1 MDRVNRRK
9 IDGIREDERRLTE
22 GPVPAPLKPLFDF
35 YDRVLEALL
44 DAIMT
49 AAALRG
55 MNDGNRFVE
64 IYLTLG
70 TKLFQNAEAV
80 YILVRNGWAAAAFPV
95 YRSILSDGWTLAY
108 LYFCPDLR
116 EQWLKEEEDTFHTSK
131 EFRQAFSEAE
141 MAKTLREHGFV
152 ISDGVWSYFSKA
164 AHGSAFGA
172 RLWRETENF
181 VIAPLPSTVKTTS
194 LLVAASHACLTAVQ
208 TLLRAF
214 SEHGIDTPFGRR
226 LSMQFLTLEQ
236 EFFSLT
242 DRLKDEDT

>member
-1 MDRVNRRK
+1 MDRVRK
-9 IDGIREDERRLTE
+9 IDGIREDERCLAE
-22 GPVPAPLKPLFDF
+22 GPVPAPLRPLFDF

-44 DAIMT
+44 DAIVT
-49 AAALRG
+49 AGALRG

-108 LYFCPDLR
+108 LYFRPDLR
-116 EQWLKEEEDTFHTSK
+116 EQWLKEEEDTFQTSK
-131 EFRQAFSEAE
+131 EFRQAFREAE
-141 MAKTLREHGFV
+141 MVKTLREHGFV
-152 ISDGVWSYFSKA
+152 ISDGVWTYFSKA

-172 RLWRETENF
+172 RFWREAGDF
-181 VIAPLPSTVKTTS
+181 VIAPLPLTVKTTS
-194 LLVAASHACLTAVQ
+194 LLVATSHACLTAVR

-214 SEHGIDTPFGRR
+214 SDHDIDTPFGRR
-226 LSMQFLTLEQ
+226 LSVQFPTLEH
-236 EFFSLT
+236 EFFSFA
-242 DRLKDEDT
+242 DRLKEEDT